1 MNRRLAEYE
10 QNAGT
15 PDQNLLEKHADLV
28 RRIAYHLMGRLP
40 DSVDV
45 NDLIQTGMMG
55 LMEAAQ
61 NFKSDRGANFATYAG
76 IRIRGSMLDELRRG
90 DWSPRSVHR
99 RNRELAEAMERVERR
114 LGRGAEPAEIANEMG
129 IEVEEY
135 FQIVQ
140 DATQARMLSV
150 DDMSN
155 PDAETMQ
162 LSGDAATPDAQM
174 QTEQT
179 QRAVA
184 EAIDSLPEREKIMM
198 RLYYDD
204 EMNLREIG
212 EVLGVSESRVCQL
225 HGQAL
230 TRIRARIREQHR

>member
-1 MNRRLAEYE
+1 MNRLAEYE
-10 QNAGT
+10 QTAGM
-15 PDQNLLEKHADLV
+15 PDQTLVEQHADLV
-28 RRIAYHLMGRLP
+28 RRIAYHLVGRLP
-40 DSVDV
+40 ESVDV
-45 NDLIQTGMMG
+45 NDLIQTGMIG
-55 LMEAAQ
+55 LMEAAR

-76 IRIRGSMLDELRRG
+76 IRIRGAMLDELRRG

-114 LGRGAEPAEIANEMG
+114 LGRSAEPAEIASEMG
-129 IEVEEY
+129 IDVEEY

-150 DDMSN
+150 EDMSN
-155 PDAETMQ
+155 PDAETLQ
-162 LSGDAATPDAQM
+162 LSGDAGTPDARMQADQM
-174 QTEQT
+174 RQI
-179 QRAVA
+179 VA

-198 RLYYDD
+198 RLYYED

-212 EVLGVSESRVCQL
+212 EVLEVSESRVCQL

-230 TRIRARIREQHR
+230 TRIRARVREQRR